1 MRVKNWLKTPYSKK
15 AKIMASSPMTSRQ
28 IDGVLKS
35 RDFTLSTK
43 VLPVV
48 MYRCEGWSIKKAEHR
63 RTKAFEQWC
72 WRRLK
77 SPLDCQEIQLVH
89 PKENHLVNP
98 KGNVALNIHWKDWC
112 WRWSSNTLVT
122 WLEEPTHWKRHWCW
136 EKGMTEDEMAGWHH
150 WLSAH
155 EFDQIPAGNEGQ
167 GSQHAAVHGV
177 AKSKTWIS
185 E

>member
-15 AKIMASSPMTSRQ
+15 AKIMASSPMTSWQ

-63 RTKAFEQWC
+63 RTKAFELWC

-77 SPLDCQEIQLVH
+77 SPLDC
-89 PKENHLVNP
+89 KEVKPVNP
-98 KGNVALNIHWKDWC
+98 KGNQL
-112 WRWSSNTLVT
+112 
-122 WLEEPTHWKRHWCW
+122 
-136 EKGMTEDEMAGWHH
+136 
-150 WLSAH
+150 
-155 EFDQIPAGNEGQ
+155 
-167 GSQHAAVHGV
+167 
-177 AKSKTWIS
+177 
-185 E
+185 